1 MRLKIIII
9 CTAILA
15 AAFAAYLSFD
25 KIVIFALSK
34 FYGINM
40 SSTALSKDK
49 TNSYSFENL
58 KVLNRRLGIGFFSAR
73 SNLRINEKT
82 PIFKSLD
89 INFKFRDVHFI
100 RSSPE
105 GRANIM
111 YDSINKLVAIPFED
125 RWTYKDV
132 SGTVE
137 IFSNGL
143 TLKNFT
149 ANGNEIRLSL
159 SGDIY
164 YNNIVAMD
172 VTIYFSKEVLKD
184 IPNELCSV
192 IMKEEPQEWKS
203 FSVKIKGDYHSP
215 SLEVS
220 GKSFRLKV
228 GTMVMN
234 D

>member
-1 MRLKIIII
+1 MRIKIIII
-9 CTAILA
+9 SAAILA
-15 AAFAAYLSFD
+15 AALAAYLSFD
-25 KIVIFALSK
+25 KIVIFTLSK

-40 SSTALSKDK
+40 SSTALNKDK
-49 TNSYSFENL
+49 VNGYSFENL

-73 SNLRINEKT
+73 SNLRINERT
-82 PIFKSLD
+82 SILRSLD
-89 INFKFRDVHFI
+89 IDFKFRDVHFI
-100 RSSPE
+100 RSLPE
-105 GRANIM
+105 SLANLM
-111 YDSINKLVAIPFED
+111 YDSINRLVAIPFED

-143 TLKNFT
+143 TLKNFA
-149 ANGNEIRLSL
+149 ANGNEIRLYL

-164 YNNIVAMD
+164 YNNTVDMD

-184 IPNELCSV
+184 IPSELHSV
-192 IMKEEPQEWKS
+192 IMREEPQEWKS
-203 FSVKIKGDYHSP
+203 FSVKIKGDYRSP

-220 GKSFRLKV
+220 GKLFRLNV
-228 GTMVMN
+228 GTVVMN

>member
-9 CTAILA
+9 CVAILA
-15 AAFAAYLSFD
+15 VALAAYLSFD
-25 KIVIFALSK
+25 KIVIFTLSK

-49 TNSYSFENL
+49 ANGYSFENL

-82 PIFKSLD
+82 SILKSLD

-100 RSSPE
+100 RSSLQ
-105 GRANIM
+105 AADTI
-111 YDSINKLVAIPFED
+111 YDSINKLVTIPFED

-143 TLKNFT
+143 TLKNFA

-164 YNNIVAMD
+164 YDNTVDMD

-184 IPNELCSV
+184 IPGELSSM

-203 FSVKIKGDYHSP
+203 LSVKIKGDYHSP

-220 GKSFRLKV
+220 GKLFRLNV
-228 GTMVMN
+228 DTVVMN

>member
-9 CTAILA
+9 SAAILA
-15 AAFAAYLSFD
+15 AALAAYLSFD
-25 KIVIFALSK
+25 KIVIFTLSK

-40 SSTALSKDK
+40 SSTTLSKDK
-49 TNSYSFENL
+49 ANGYSFENL

-73 SNLRINEKT
+73 SNLRINRRT
-82 PIFKSLD
+82 SILRSLD
-89 INFKFRDVHFI
+89 IDFKFRDVHFI

-105 GRANIM
+105 GLANII
-111 YDSINKLVAIPFED
+111 YDSINRLVAIPFED
-125 RWTYKDV
+125 RWTYKDI

-143 TLKNFT
+143 TLKNFA
-149 ANGNEIRLSL
+149 ANGNEIKLYL

-164 YNNIVAMD
+164 YNNTVDMD

-184 IPNELCSV
+184 IPSELHSV
-192 IMKEEPQEWKS
+192 IMREEPQEWKS
-203 FSVKIKGDYHSP
+203 FSVKIKGDYRSP

-220 GKSFRLKV
+220 GKLFRLNV
-228 GTMVMN
+228 GTVVMN